1 MMRSQNERQR
11 LQFDGDKMIKIALTK
26 SYTAILPLDMS
37 VPETAT
43 KT

>member
-1 MMRSQNERQR
+1 MMRSENERKR

-26 SYTAILPLDMS
+26 SHTAILPLDMC
-37 VPETAT
+37 VPETTT